1 LLVIFKNFFAHN
13 SIRYLLL
20 FAFLSGLLI
29 NYLGLWSEWPLMLL
43 VILFAPFYEW
53 YAHKFILHMELTKKD
68 SWFREFQI
76 KLHHGHH
83 AKPEDINLQFA
94 PPLAIITLFIQTY
107 LFYSLLCLSFKTAL
121 VPIFSTF
128 LYYLFYE
135 WIHLAHHSTQYK
147 PITRIGKSLKEAHM
161 QHHFHN
167 ENYNWGITNL
177 MADYFFKSLKSSNEI
192 NKSPTTKKIAGYI
205 KD

>member
-1 LLVIFKNFFAHN
+1 
-13 SIRYLLL
+13 
-20 FAFLSGLLI
+20 
-29 NYLGLWSEWPLMLL
+29 MLL

-53 YAHKFILHMELTKKD
+53 YAHKFILHKELTIKD
-68 SWFREFQI
+68 NWFREFQI

-128 LYYLFYE
+128 LYYLLYE
-135 WIHLAHHSTQYK
+135 WIHLAHHSTQYI
-147 PITRIGKSLKEAHM
+147 PITKIGKSLKEAHM

-167 ENYNWGITNL
+167 ENYNCGITNL
-177 MADYFFKSLKSSNEI
+177 MADYFFKSLKSSKEV

-205 KD
+205 ED